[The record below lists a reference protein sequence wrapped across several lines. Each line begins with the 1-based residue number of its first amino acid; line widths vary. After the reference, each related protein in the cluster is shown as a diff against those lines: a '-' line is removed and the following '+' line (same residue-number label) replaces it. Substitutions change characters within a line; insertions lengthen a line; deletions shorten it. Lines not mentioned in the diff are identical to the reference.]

1 MPLLTKEQIIA
12 SEDLKHED
20 VEVPE
25 WGGSVRVVAMSGT
38 ARDAFED
45 TLVKRVGEK
54 IEQDLGN
61 YRAKVCA
68 ACMIDEDGN
77 RLFSAKEVQALGQK
91 SSAAIERVFDAADRL
106 NGLTR
111 GNVEASA
118 KN

>member
-1 MPLLTKEQIIA
+1 MDLLTKEQIIA
-12 SEDLKHED
+12 SEDLNHED

-25 WGGSVRVVAMSGT
+25 WGGSVRVTAMSGS

-45 TLVKRVGEK
+45 TLVKRVGDK
-54 IEQDLGN
+54 VEQDLGN

-68 ACMIDEDGN
+68 ACMVDESGT
-77 RLFSAKEVQALGQK
+77 RMFSAKEVRALGDK
-91 SSAAIERVFDAADRL
+91 SAIALERVFDVADRL

-111 GNVEASA
+111 GSVETAA